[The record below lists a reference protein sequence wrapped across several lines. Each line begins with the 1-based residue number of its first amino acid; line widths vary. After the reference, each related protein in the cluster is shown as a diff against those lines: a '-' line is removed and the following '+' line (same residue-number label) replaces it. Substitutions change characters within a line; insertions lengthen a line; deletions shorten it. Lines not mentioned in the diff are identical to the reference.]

1 MSNGDDFIGVFIGLE
16 SASYEYLANI
26 IAPYRSDLNIDIG
39 SLLLIENGQ
48 DQLVARVMEY
58 VPFGELMSFMGQ
70 KWLSDVALEADKIG
84 QDIKNRKIRY
94 QIRIK
99 VLGTLN
105 RTGFNAGLKTI
116 PHITSRVSKPDTK
129 KTIEIINMAS
139 ASQAQGIEIGSYF
152 LDNKIRV
159 NFDLAQI
166 NERRTFVFAHA
177 GYGKT
182 NLVKMMGLRWK
193 NEYGGLLV
201 FDPEGEYAITD
212 KKNRPGIMDGRE
224 AILATNRKIDGQ
236 IKNVYRNLKLNLKSL
251 SPKFAIPILVS
262 EGKHDMVFFSALM
275 GMEQPEWNSLV
286 DVFYEHGWGISNKEV
301 NDTVF
306 GSSLDEQKI
315 VSIKNNLIGPIRS
328 LHDPQSRLLE
338 ITKEAMGTGNVMIID
353 ISLLDT
359 KSALQ
364 LSSILVRQIFNHN
377 QDAFTGSSG
386 NLLKANFVVEEAQS
400 VLGGSS
406 NDTTFVE
413 LSKEGRKYSLGAV
426 FVTQQPGSI
435 SPEIVSQGDNFF
447 MFHMIN
453 SSDLEMLKRVNAHYS
468 RDIITQILNEPVKGK
483 CYLWTSEQP
492 FVIPV
497 MIDLIEDK
505 LNPNEAATVQSSST
519 LLGDI
524 LAKVEGT
531 SSNPVLISIL
541 QKYVSIE
548 NTNKGVETG
557 KKTIALFKQ
566 LDDDEK
572 EFLRKQDRLQ
582 SNRDG
587 TEFAIR
593 IKYYTSLAQ
602 MQPILDSMAKQQD
615 SDENI

>member
-139 ASQAQGIEIGSYF
+139 ASQAKGIEIGSYF
-152 LDNKIRV
+152 LDNRIRV

-224 AILATNRKIDGQ
+224 AILATNRNIDSKIR
-236 IKNVYRNLKLNLKSL
+236 NVYRNLRLNLKAL

-262 EGKHDMVFFSALM
+262 EGKHETIFFSTLM
-275 GMEQPEWNSLV
+275 GMEQSQWNILV
-286 DVFYEHGWGISNKEV
+286 DMFYEHGWGALNEDV
-301 NDTVF
+301 NSSVF
-306 GSSLDEQKI
+306 HGTLDDQKI
-315 VSIKNNLIGPIRS
+315 VSL
-328 LHDPQSRLLE
+328 
-338 ITKEAMGTGNVMIID
+338 AYYFWGN
-353 ISLLDT
+353 T
-359 KSALQ
+359 
-364 LSSILVRQIFNHN
+364 
-377 QDAFTGSSG
+377 SG
-386 NLLKANFVVEEAQS
+386 
-400 VLGGSS
+400 
-406 NDTTFVE
+406 
-413 LSKEGRKYSLGAV
+413 
-426 FVTQQPGSI
+426 
-435 SPEIVSQGDNFF
+435 
-447 MFHMIN
+447 
-453 SSDLEMLKRVNAHYS
+453 
-468 RDIITQILNEPVKGK
+468 
-483 CYLWTSEQP
+483 
-492 FVIPV
+492 
-497 MIDLIEDK
+497 
-505 LNPNEAATVQSSST
+505 
-519 LLGDI
+519 LLGYEDC
-524 LAKVEGT
+524 
-531 SSNPVLISIL
+531 S
-541 QKYVSIE
+541 
-548 NTNKGVETG
+548 
-557 KKTIALFKQ
+557 
-566 LDDDEK
+566 
-572 EFLRKQDRLQ
+572 
-582 SNRDG
+582 
-587 TEFAIR
+587 
-593 IKYYTSLAQ
+593 
-602 MQPILDSMAKQQD
+602 
-615 SDENI
+615 

>member
-1 MSNGDDFIGVFIGLE
+1 
-16 SASYEYLANI
+16 
-26 IAPYRSDLNIDIG
+26 
-39 SLLLIENGQ
+39 
-48 DQLVARVMEY
+48 
-58 VPFGELMSFMGQ
+58 
-70 KWLSDVALEADKIG
+70 
-84 QDIKNRKIRY
+84 
-94 QIRIK
+94 
-99 VLGTLN
+99 
-105 RTGFNAGLKTI
+105 
-116 PHITSRVSKPDTK
+116 
-129 KTIEIINMAS
+129 
-139 ASQAQGIEIGSYF
+139 
-152 LDNKIRV
+152 
-159 NFDLAQI
+159 
-166 NERRTFVFAHA
+166 
-177 GYGKT
+177 
-182 NLVKMMGLRWK
+182 
-193 NEYGGLLV
+193 
-201 FDPEGEYAITD
+201 
-212 KKNRPGIMDGRE
+212 
-224 AILATNRKIDGQ
+224 
-236 IKNVYRNLKLNLKSL
+236 
-251 SPKFAIPILVS
+251 
-262 EGKHDMVFFSALM
+262 
-275 GMEQPEWNSLV
+275 
-286 DVFYEHGWGISNKEV
+286 
-301 NDTVF
+301 
-306 GSSLDEQKI
+306 
-315 VSIKNNLIGPIRS
+315 
-328 LHDPQSRLLE
+328 
-338 ITKEAMGTGNVMIID
+338 
-353 ISLLDT
+353 
-359 KSALQ
+359 LQ

-505 LNPNEAATVQSSST
+505 LKPNEAATVQSSST
-519 LLGDI
+519 LLADI

-566 LDDDEK
+566 LGDDEK
-572 EFLRKQDRLQ
+572 EFLRKQDGIQ
-582 SNRDG
+582 SGRDG

-593 IKYYTSLAQ
+593 TKYYTSLAQ

>member
-1 MSNGDDFIGVFIGLE
+1 
-16 SASYEYLANI
+16 
-26 IAPYRSDLNIDIG
+26 
-39 SLLLIENGQ
+39 
-48 DQLVARVMEY
+48 
-58 VPFGELMSFMGQ
+58 
-70 KWLSDVALEADKIG
+70 
-84 QDIKNRKIRY
+84 
-94 QIRIK
+94 
-99 VLGTLN
+99 
-105 RTGFNAGLKTI
+105 
-116 PHITSRVSKPDTK
+116 
-129 KTIEIINMAS
+129 
-139 ASQAQGIEIGSYF
+139 
-152 LDNKIRV
+152 
-159 NFDLAQI
+159 
-166 NERRTFVFAHA
+166 
-177 GYGKT
+177 
-182 NLVKMMGLRWK
+182 
-193 NEYGGLLV
+193 
-201 FDPEGEYAITD
+201 
-212 KKNRPGIMDGRE
+212 
-224 AILATNRKIDGQ
+224 
-236 IKNVYRNLKLNLKSL
+236 
-251 SPKFAIPILVS
+251 
-262 EGKHDMVFFSALM
+262 
-275 GMEQPEWNSLV
+275 MEQPEWNSLV
-286 DVFYEHGWGISNKEV
+286 DVFYEHGWGISNQEV
-301 NDTVF
+301 IDTVF
-306 GSSLDEQKI
+306 GGSLDEQKI

-353 ISLLDT
+353 ISLLDA

-377 QDAFTGSSG
+377 QDAFTGNSG

-400 VLGGSS
+400 VLGGTS

-453 SSDLEMLKRVNAHYS
+453 SSDLEMLRRVNAHYS

-505 LNPNEAATVQSSST
+505 LKPNEAANVQGSST

-548 NTNKGVETG
+548 NTSKGVETG

-566 LDDDEK
+566 LVDDEK
-572 EFLRKQDRLQ
+572 EFLRNEDGIQ

-587 TEFAIR
+587 TEFAIKT
-593 IKYYTSLAQ
+593 KYYTGLAQ
-602 MQPILDSMAKQQD
+602 MQPILDSIAKQQD
-615 SDENI
+615 SDGNI

>member
-1 MSNGDDFIGVFIGLE
+1 MPNGDDFIGVFIGLE

-26 IAPYRSDLNIDIG
+26 IAPYRSDFNIDIG
-39 SLLLIENGQ
+39 SFLLIENGQ

-99 VLGTLN
+99 VLGTLSQA
-105 RTGFNAGLKTI
+105 GFNAGLKTI
-116 PHITSRVSKPDTK
+116 PHITSRVSNPDTNK
-129 KTIEIINMAS
+129 IKEIINMAS
-139 ASQAQGIEIGSYF
+139 ISQSQGIEIGSYF

-159 NFDLAQI
+159 NFDLSQI

-193 NEYGGLLV
+193 KEYGGLLV
-201 FDPEGEYAITD
+201 FDPEGEYALTD

-224 AILATNRKIDGQ
+224 AILATNRDVDNKVRNI
-236 IKNVYRNLKLNLKSL
+236 YRNLRLNLKAL

-262 EGKHDMVFFSALM
+262 EGKHETIFFSTLM
-275 GMEQPEWNSLV
+275 GMEQEQWNTLV
-286 DVFYEHGWGISNKEV
+286 DIFYEQGWGASNRDINE
-301 NDTVF
+301 NVF
-306 GSSLDEQKI
+306 GGTLDDQKI
-315 VSIKNNLIGPIRS
+315 ASIKNNLIGPIRS
-328 LHDPQSRLLE
+328 IHDPQSRLLQ
-338 ITKEAMGTGNVMIID
+338 ICMEAMRRGQVMIID
-353 ISLLDT
+353 ISLLDSKT
-359 KSALQ
+359 ALQ

-377 QDAFTGSSG
+377 QDAFTGG
-386 NLLKANFVVEEAQS
+386 GDDLLKANFVVEEAQS
-400 VLGGSS
+400 VLSGTS

-413 LSKEGRKYSLGAV
+413 LSKEGRKYSLGAI

-435 SPEIVSQGDNFF
+435 SSEIVSQGDNFF

-453 SSDLEMLKRVNAHYS
+453 SSDLEMLRKVNAHYS

-497 MIDLIEDK
+497 MIDLVDDSLK
-505 LNPNEAATVQSSST
+505 PNQADTVQNTSN
-519 LLGDI
+519 LLGGI
-524 LAKVEGT
+524 MAAIEGKD
-531 SSNPVLISIL
+531 SNPALISIIK
-541 QKYVSIE
+541 KYASIE
-548 NTNKGVETG
+548 NQYKGTDTS
-557 KKTIALFKQ
+557 KKTTALFKN
-566 LDDDEK
+566 LTNEEK
-572 EFLRKQDRLQ
+572 DVLRSQNGIQ
-582 SNRDG
+582 ANRDG
-587 TEFAIR
+587 TEFAVKT
-593 IKYYTSLAQ
+593 KYYLSLSQ
-602 MQPILDSMAKQQD
+602 LLPVLDHVKEEE
-615 SDENI
+615 ENKENS